1 MDTVDGF
8 QLFAAFVDDVL
19 TARSE
24 VVRHA
29 LVVHGV
35 ELVNGR
41 DNRLRQ
47 HSVALGVQGSANVF
61 FRGDCA
67 AGELLHNAAVQLAV
81 GVRGDDEDRIHAGV
95 AQRFGRRGGIAQIQ
109 TVDGDGVRCS
119 CRSS

>member
-1 MDTVDGF
+1 MKTPRKFNPCGVRFYAVSAKARQALVHMDTVDGF

-19 TARSE
+19 TAGSE

-47 HSVALGVQGSANVF
+47 RLEFREVPTSSSAEIAPQENF
-61 FRGDCA
+61 FTMRPFS
-67 AGELLHNAAVQLAV
+67 LP
-81 GVRGDDEDRIHAGV
+81 
-95 AQRFGRRGGIAQIQ
+95 
-109 TVDGDGVRCS
+109 
-119 CRSS
+119 